1 MRFRP
6 LTRPLFAPRRAR
18 VLAALSL
25 MTLVIAV
32 MMAIVGV
39 VSLEGALLALG
50 FAAALAIAAL
60 TFAFYGLGHIWNHAS
75 TGISDVALSIL
86 WAIPVLVGVT
96 GLAYLVNLT
105 PSYPDLATDVNDPPS
120 FELLGE
126 LEDGETALPLDAADP
141 AERIRLSLAHPD
153 LRTVY
158 VERPA
163 WHLAEV
169 LETLM
174 LAAGWTS
181 ARLDTPDGQ
190 TYEAEFQV
198 PGAFVF
204 VDHDVSM
211 RITDD
216 GGGSVVDARA
226 LSNIPLHDFGT
237 NAPALQAV
245 IDQFLLAVEATP
257 PPTSDL

>member
-6 LTRPLFAPRRAR
+6 LTRPLHAPRRAR

-32 MMAIVGV
+32 LMAVIGTVA
-39 VSLEGALLALG
+39 LEGALVALAM
-50 FAAALAIAAL
+50 AAALASAAL
-60 TFAFYGLGHIWNHAS
+60 TFAFYGLNRIWNHANA
-75 TGISDVALSIL
+75 GIADVALSIL
-86 WAIPVLVGVT
+86 WALPVLVGVT
-96 GLAYLVNLT
+96 VLAYLVNFT
-105 PSYPDLATDVNDPPS
+105 PAYPDLATDVNNPPG
-120 FELLGE
+120 FTVLGRTD
-126 LEDGETALPLDAADP
+126 DGTVLPLDAASP

-174 LAAGWTS
+174 LSAGWTL
-181 ARLDTPDGQ
+181 ARLDTGDGR

-204 VDHDVSM
+204 VDHDVTM
-211 RITDD
+211 RLTDD
-216 GGGSVVDARA
+216 GDGSVVDVRA

-257 PPTSDL
+257 PPSSDL